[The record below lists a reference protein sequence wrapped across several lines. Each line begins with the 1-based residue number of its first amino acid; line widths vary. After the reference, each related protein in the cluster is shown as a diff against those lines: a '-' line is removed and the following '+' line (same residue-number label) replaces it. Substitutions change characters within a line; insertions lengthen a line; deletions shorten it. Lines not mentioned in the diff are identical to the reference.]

1 MKIFP
6 QHLNVQDPS
15 DSGAARRLVISLC
28 HELDFNE
35 IRIGEAALLV
45 TELAT
50 NLLKHTAGAGG
61 DLIFCP
67 LAENGNIGI
76 DILSLDQGPGIT
88 NISESLR
95 DGHSTA
101 GSFGAGLGAIRRLS
115 SVFDIFSVPGQGT
128 VVLSRLWKDLP
139 NKASLP
145 SVSLLAVGTV
155 CLPVFGEQACGDAWA
170 MKAGCDRVLFMLA
183 DGLGHGP
190 DAATAANLA
199 VAIFE
204 KYAPRSP
211 EALLSLIHTGL
222 HSTRGAAV
230 SVVEVD
236 INEQIVRY
244 AGVGNLSGL
253 IISGGASRQMVSN
266 NGTAGLEART
276 IHVFTYPWPKDALL
290 VLHSDGIATHWSL
303 ADYPGLAMKHPTL
316 IAGVLFRDHQRLHDD
331 SVIVVANAGG
341 ARRVLT

>member
-1 MKIFP
+1 MIFP
-6 QHLNVQDPS
+6 QQLRVQDS
-15 DSGAARRLVISLC
+15 SHSGMARRLVISLC
-28 HELDFNE
+28 HELNFNDV
-35 IRIGEAALLV
+35 RTGEAALVV

-50 NLLKHTAGAGG
+50 NLVKHTAGAGG

-67 LAENGNIGI
+67 LAEGGTTGI

-88 NISESLR
+88 NIGESLR
-95 DGHSTA
+95 DGHSTT
-101 GSFGAGLGAIRRLS
+101 GSLGGGLGAIRRLS

-139 NKASLP
+139 NKSSLP
-145 SVSLLAVGTV
+145 SVSFLVVGAV

-170 MKAGCDRVLFMLA
+170 MKAGRDSTSFMLA

-190 DAATAANLA
+190 DAAIAANLA
-199 VAIFE
+199 VALFE

-211 EALLSLIHTGL
+211 EALLALIHTGL

-230 SVVEVD
+230 SVVEVGF
-236 INEQIVRY
+236 NEQIVRY

-253 IISGGASRQMVSN
+253 IISGETTRQMVSN

-290 VLHSDGIATHWSL
+290 ILHSDGIATHWSL
-303 ADYPGLAMKHPTL
+303 ADYPGLAMKHPAL
-316 IAGVLFRDHQRLHDD
+316 IAGVLFRDHQRLRDD
-331 SVIVVANAGG
+331 STVVVVKADL
-341 ARRVLT
+341 RRVLT